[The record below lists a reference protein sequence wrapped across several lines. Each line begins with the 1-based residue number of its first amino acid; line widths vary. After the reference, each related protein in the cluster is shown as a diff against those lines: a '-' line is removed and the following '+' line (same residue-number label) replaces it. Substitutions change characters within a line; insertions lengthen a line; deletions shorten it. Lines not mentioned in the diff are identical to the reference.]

1 MITDINSIYHQF
13 YKMTEI
19 VINNKR
25 IAEFCKKYNNFDI
38 TQTLLSFID
47 FIEHNTKM
55 PSLDSTLAMQILDN
69 IKSLQNQVS
78 SIDSTFSVKQKEIKN
93 EYIDDLKTMMM
104 MNNNEKIIPI
114 IKEYNEAFFN
124 KLSIMIPK
132 EQQQQAVQLQLI
144 LKNIEQSVVIE
155 MNKGITQN
163 SIDQMMISIEQK
175 FATIL
180 THSEQKITNVL
191 SAVSENKKDDLILHS
206 KLDQMLTKLGKN
218 NEKGK
223 VSENLLYGNL
233 QNIYPTAEIRNM
245 SQTPHAGDF
254 WILRK
259 DKPTI
264 LVENKNHDGTVYT
277 GGVQKFIDD
286 MNTQDLCGIMI
297 SQNSNIVY
305 RENYEIEIHN
315 GNVAV
320 YIHEGNYD
328 PLKIK
333 IAVQI
338 IDTFK
343 NKIEKNKLENGESF
357 NIDKQALQKINME
370 FQRFN
375 NKKIQHIAE
384 IKTMYELLTRSAE
397 EMEMD
402 ALGDLLEAQGMSTN
416 VKKFICSNCPRT
428 FPTKKGLDTHERI
441 CTNAKKVLH
450 CEHCEFV
457 AKTKK
462 GLKTHCIK
470 IHALSDDESEASEN

>member
-19 VINNKR
+19 FINNKR

-78 SIDSTFSVKQKEIKN
+78 SIDSTLSVKQKEIKN

-191 SAVSENKKDDLILHS
+191 TAVSENKKDDLILHS

-286 MNTQDLCGIMI
+286 MEKL
-297 SQNSNIVY
+297 QNVVCCLNKHLQVVVDTEHIIKRNCLGNLYKYDRTFYRHWFDPVLGKKSNIVGVI
-305 RENYEIEIHN
+305 RNCRIMRGEII
-315 GNVAV
+315 
-320 YIHEGNYD
+320 
-328 PLKIK
+328 
-333 IAVQI
+333 
-338 IDTFK
+338 
-343 NKIEKNKLENGESF
+343 
-357 NIDKQALQKINME
+357 
-370 FQRFN
+370 QR
-375 NKKIQHIAE
+375 
-384 IKTMYELLTRSAE
+384 LSL
-397 EMEMD
+397 
-402 ALGDLLEAQGMSTN
+402 
-416 VKKFICSNCPRT
+416 PRR
-428 FPTKKGLDTHERI
+428 L
-441 CTNAKKVLH
+441 C
-450 CEHCEFV
+450 
-457 AKTKK
+457 
-462 GLKTHCIK
+462 
-470 IHALSDDESEASEN
+470 

>member
-1 MITDINSIYHQF
+1 
-13 YKMTEI
+13 
-19 VINNKR
+19 
-25 IAEFCKKYNNFDI
+25 
-38 TQTLLSFID
+38 
-47 FIEHNTKM
+47 
-55 PSLDSTLAMQILDN
+55 
-69 IKSLQNQVS
+69 
-78 SIDSTFSVKQKEIKN
+78 
-93 EYIDDLKTMMM
+93 
-104 MNNNEKIIPI
+104 
-114 IKEYNEAFFN
+114 
-124 KLSIMIPK
+124 MIPK

-191 SAVSENKKDDLILHS
+191 TAVSENKKDDLILHS

-277 GGVQKFIDD
+277 GGVQKFIDN

-297 SQNSNIVY
+297 SQMSNIVY

-416 VKKFICSNCPRT
+416 VKKFNLIAPGRSQPKRDLT
-428 FPTKKGLDTHERI
+428 HTK
-441 CTNAKKVLH
+441 
-450 CEHCEFV
+450 EFV
-457 AKTKK
+457 PTPKK
-462 GLKTHCIK
+462 YYIVNIANLWLKQKRGSKRTALKYTRYQITIRKRRKIK
-470 IHALSDDESEASEN
+470 LTQLIINFIKKITFNEMFDKLFFFFFYRLFFIKSIIYFRFFFYFFLGIFIFYFIRYFSLFFTFIRRFVEKPIVSREFYDK